1 MTRSWS
7 ERAATVARLPESR
20 ADYLSAIWRGRPFCV
35 ISETM
40 GKEAAR
46 AGNSVPR
53 RHVLEGL
60 AATGAAMTRAAAGAR
75 TAVSSSAPWDALVLG
90 AGVFGRWTAWTLQPL
105 GPTVPPPTPRGD
117 AHNPPPPT

>member
-1 MTRSWS
+1 MSRCGWGTIP
-7 ERAATVARLPESR
+7 RASPRCSRPPPAARLPESR

-46 AGNSVPR
+46 AGNYVPR

-60 AATGAAMTRAAAGAR
+60 AATGARSEEHTSELQSLMR
-75 TAVSSSAPWDALVLG
+75 TSYAVLCLKKK
-90 AGVFGRWTAWTLQPL
+90 TT
-105 GPTVPPPTPRGD
+105 
-117 AHNPPPPT
+117 